1 MEISDVRKRYRHA
14 IEEARKKAAERRTR
28 ADAANRAWPVF
39 LSQIAAPVF
48 RMVAGV
54 LKAEG
59 HPFTVFTPADGL
71 RLMSDRS
78 SDDFVEL
85 VLDPSVDPPAPL
97 VRINHGRGRR
107 VVTAERP
114 LREGTSIDRL
124 TEEDVL
130 EMLLEEMVPLVE
142 R

>member
-14 IEEARKKAAERRTR
+14 IEEARTKAVERRAR

-39 LSQIAAPVF
+39 LAQIAAPVF

-78 SDDFVEL
+78 SDDFIEL

-97 VRINHGRGRR
+97 VRVNRGRGRR

-130 EMLLEEMVPLVE
+130 EMLLEEIVPLVE